1 MALKSG
7 IVGTDATKSADA
19 VLTTSPVKGP
29 VAFNDPNAAPTP
41 TPWTLEGDPNYQA
54 SLLAGKSQFNQ
65 NQFNAQADI
74 QNQQSDLA
82 QQQADLARNAAIN
95 RKQLAGNYAARG
107 MAGGAGGA
115 LTYAEA
121 EANARQLAAQT
132 SITDQIASL
141 NRNYVS
147 NYGAAGTDWQGT
159 LQGQN
164 IVNQARQQAIQ
175 ARLQAIGANQ

>member
-1 MALKSG
+1 MAIKSG
-7 IVGTDATKSADA
+7 IFDAQATQTANA
-19 VLTTSPVKGP
+19 NPTIQPVKAP
-29 VAFNDPNAAPTP
+29 VAFTDPNAAPAAQ
-41 TPWTLEGDPNYQA
+41 PWTLEGDPNYQA
-54 SLLAGKSQFNQ
+54 NLLAGKSQFNQ

-74 QNQQSDLA
+74 QNQQTDLA
-82 QQQADLARNAAIN
+82 QQQADLARNAAQN

-132 SITDQIASL
+132 SLSDQIAAL
-141 NRNYVS
+141 NRNYS
-147 NYGAAGTDWQGT
+147 ANYGAAGTDWQGT

-164 IVNQARQQAIQ
+164 IVNQARQQAVQ